1 MESLV
6 RLVVLIMLSII
17 GAGVVAF
24 FLGRRKSKST
34 VTKILGAIIGAFAT
48 LSGLWLALL
57 DIGIGA
63 RFIGLLVGL
72 AGLRLLLKIFNRN
85 I

>member
-24 FLGRRKSKST
+24 FLGRRKPKST
-34 VTKILGAIIGAFAT
+34 VTKILGAIIGAVAT

-63 RFIGLLVGL
+63 RLVGLLVGL
-72 AGLRLLLKIFNRN
+72 VGLRLLLKIVKP
-85 I
+85 

>member
-24 FLGRRKSKST
+24 FLGRRKLKSS

-57 DIGIGA
+57 DIGVGA
-63 RFIGLLVGL
+63 RMLGLLVAI
-72 AGLRLLLKIFNRN
+72 AGLRLLLKIFRP
-85 I
+85 

>member
-24 FLGRRKSKST
+24 FLGRRKPKST

-57 DIGIGA
+57 DISIGA
-63 RFIGLLVGL
+63 RLVGLLVGL
-72 AGLRLLLKIFNRN
+72 VGLRLLLKIVKP
-85 I
+85 

>member
-1 MESLV
+1 
-6 RLVVLIMLSII
+6 MLSII

-24 FLGRRKSKST
+24 FLGRRKPKST

-63 RFIGLLVGL
+63 RLVGLLVGL
-72 AGLRLLLKIFNRN
+72 VGLRLLLKIVKP
-85 I
+85 

>member
-24 FLGRRKSKST
+24 FLGRRKLKSS

-63 RFIGLLVGL
+63 RMLGLLVTI
-72 AGLRLLLKIFNRN
+72 AGLRLLLKIFRP
-85 I
+85 

>member
-24 FLGRRKSKST
+24 FLGRREPKST

-63 RFIGLLVGL
+63 RLVGLLVGL
-72 AGLRLLLKIFNRN
+72 VGLRLLLKIVKP
-85 I
+85 

>member
-6 RLVVLIMLSII
+6 RLVVLVMLSII

-24 FLGRRKSKST
+24 FLGRRKPKST

-63 RFIGLLVGL
+63 RLVGLLVGL
-72 AGLRLLLKIFNRN
+72 VGLRLLFKIVKP
-85 I
+85 

>member
-24 FLGRRKSKST
+24 FLGRRKPKST

-63 RFIGLLVGL
+63 RLVGLLVGL
-72 AGLRLLLKIFNRN
+72 VGLRLLFKIVKP
-85 I
+85 

>member
-24 FLGRRKSKST
+24 FLGRKKPKSA
-34 VTKILGAIIGAFAT
+34 VTKILGAIIGVFAT

-63 RFIGLLVGL
+63 RIIGLLVGV
-72 AGLRLLLKIFNRN
+72 AGLRLLLKIFKRN

>member
-6 RLVVLIMLSII
+6 RLVVLLMLSII

-24 FLGRRKSKST
+24 FLGRRKPKST

-63 RFIGLLVGL
+63 RLVGLLVGL
-72 AGLRLLLKIFNRN
+72 VGLRLLLKIVKP
-85 I
+85 

>member
-17 GAGVVAF
+17 GAGVVAL
-24 FLGRRKSKST
+24 FLGRRKPKSS

-63 RFIGLLVGL
+63 RMLGLLVAI
-72 AGLRLLLKIFNRN
+72 AGLRLLLKIFRP
-85 I
+85 

>member
-24 FLGRRKSKST
+24 FLGRRKSKSSG
-34 VTKILGAIIGAFAT
+34 TKILGAIIGAFAT

-63 RFIGLLVGL
+63 RMLGLLVAI
-72 AGLRLLLKIFNRN
+72 AGLRLLLKIFRP
-85 I
+85 

>member
-6 RLVVLIMLSII
+6 RLVVLIRLSII

-24 FLGRRKSKST
+24 FLGRRKPKST

-63 RFIGLLVGL
+63 RLVGLLVGL
-72 AGLRLLLKIFNRN
+72 VGLRLLLKIVKP
-85 I
+85 

>member
-24 FLGRRKSKST
+24 FLGRRKPKST
-34 VTKILGAIIGAFAT
+34 VTTILGAIIGAFAT

-63 RFIGLLVGL
+63 RLVGLLVGL
-72 AGLRLLLKIFNRN
+72 VGLRLLLKIVKP
-85 I
+85 

>member
-24 FLGRRKSKST
+24 FLGRRKPKSS

-63 RFIGLLVGL
+63 RMLGLLVAI
-72 AGLRLLLKIFNRN
+72 AGLRLLLKIFRP
-85 I
+85 

>member
-6 RLVVLIMLSII
+6 RLVVLVMLSII

-24 FLGRRKSKST
+24 FLGRRKPKST

-63 RFIGLLVGL
+63 RLVGLLVGL
-72 AGLRLLLKIFNRN
+72 VGLRLLLKIVKP
-85 I
+85 